1 MAPSPN
7 ASAVVDVDGEY
18 DATGGNTTFS
28 AAGRLQLGGTATNLG
43 TLTESTG
50 TVEYNGGTKMLV

>member
-1 MAPSPN
+1 MAPSIAN

-28 AAGRLQLGGTATNLG
+28 AAVELQLGGTATSLG
-43 TLTESTG
+43 TLTESP
-50 TVEYNGGTKMLV
+50 VQ